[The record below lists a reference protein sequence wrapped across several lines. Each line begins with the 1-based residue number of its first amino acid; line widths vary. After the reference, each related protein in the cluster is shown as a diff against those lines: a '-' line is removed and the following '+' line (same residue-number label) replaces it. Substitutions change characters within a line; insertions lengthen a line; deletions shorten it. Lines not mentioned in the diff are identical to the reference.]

1 MFSALRQGS
10 VVYIL
15 EKGENP
21 VLKVGQV
28 VSITQ
33 PNYSSNFLMNGSTID
48 INVKVNNQN
57 MDFKNVPSS
66 QSVANYNNAIITETK
81 ELMSNEGDNMLQ
93 NSKSI
98 VDSVTYHN
106 NIITSCENIL
116 KDLNP
121 RFAKEKERDEDI
133 NNLKDKMEGIESKMD
148 KILTILSKEGTK

>member
-81 ELMSNEGDNMLQ
+81 ELMSNEVDNMLQ
-93 NSKSI
+93 SSRSI

-116 KDLNP
+116 KELNP

-133 NNLKDKMEGIESKMD
+133 NNLKDKMGGIESKMD
-148 KILTILSKEGTK
+148 KILSLLQKDGNK

>member
-81 ELMSNEGDNMLQ
+81 ELMSNEVDNMLQ

-106 NIITSCENIL
+106 NIITSCESIL
-116 KDLNP
+116 KELNP

-133 NNLKDKMEGIESKMD
+133 NNLKDKMGGIESKMD
-148 KILTILSKEGTK
+148 KILSLLQKDGNK

>member
-66 QSVANYNNAIITETK
+66 QSIANYNNAIITETK
-81 ELMSNEGDNMLQ
+81 ELMSNEVDNMLQ
-93 NSKSI
+93 SSRSI

-116 KDLNP
+116 KELNP

-133 NNLKDKMEGIESKMD
+133 NNLKDKMGGIESKMD
-148 KILTILSKEGTK
+148 KILVLLQKDGNK

>member
-66 QSVANYNNAIITETK
+66 QSVANYNNVVITETK
-81 ELMSNEGDNMLQ
+81 ELMSNEVDNMLQ

-116 KDLNP
+116 KELNP

-133 NNLKDKMEGIESKMD
+133 NNLKDKMGGIESKMD
-148 KILTILSKEGTK
+148 KILDILQKDGNK